1 MNNLTTPKEIIIELK
16 KVISERELK
25 PQEIVDMTEQAHT
38 SVSLSTVRRIMR
50 DGSEDADFSFKNVI
64 MPLANLLLDLNKHN
78 DDDTM
83 EVTAMKELLLTKKEL
98 IEKLETRIAQ
108 LKEEKTALEI
118 KNDKDNIKY
127 HEKLEKERKAHEK
140 EIKNWMNQISLKDE
154 RIDKLLDSNSKKD
167 DLINKLL
174 TKCDNCEFHHK

>member
-1 MNNLTTPKEIIIELK
+1 MNNLTNPKEIIIELK

-25 PQEIVDMTEQAHT
+25 PQDIVDMTEQAHT

-50 DGSEDADFSFKNVI
+50 DGSEDTDFSFKNVI
-64 MPLANLLLDLNKHN
+64 MPLANLLLDLNRHN
-78 DDDTM
+78 ENDTV
-83 EVTAMKELLLTKKEL
+83 EVTAMKELLLTKREL

-127 HEKLEKERKAHEK
+127 HEKLEKERHIHAE
-140 EIKNWMNQISLKDE
+140 EIKKWMHQIEKKDE
-154 RIDKLLDSNSKKD
+154 RIDSLLEMVKKLMD
-167 DLINKLL
+167 
-174 TKCDNCEFHHK
+174 KCENCKFHHK